1 MLFSLYLGMDSKL
14 DFVPFTEC
22 IRNVDEK
29 RGVMVQIYGH
39 GAHLSRRNKPRLPKT
54 RLPSDR
60 MYTDNINIVLKCI
73 FHFGYG
79 HLVLYLFPHHDSKC
93 HSIILIWFD
102 LTIHLQC
109 CLLTFLQAAEES
121 SFKKWDC
128 M

>member
-54 RLPSDR
+54 RYR
-60 MYTDNINIVLKCI
+60 QTVCI
-73 FHFGYG
+73 QTISILCSNVFFI
-79 HLVLYLFPHHDSKC
+79 LVMV
-93 HSIILIWFD
+93 I
-102 LTIHLQC
+102 
-109 CLLTFLQAAEES
+109 
-121 SFKKWDC
+121 
-128 M
+128 